1 MIEKLY
7 RIRIF
12 NSLDYDDTDDINDAL
27 MAMEESI
34 NDFLEGV
41 DVLNTE
47 TIMDSQGNLII
58 TITYWEEEEI

>member
-34 NDFLEGV
+34 NDFWK
-41 DVLNTE
+41 VL
-47 TIMDSQGNLII
+47 M
-58 TITYWEEEEI
+58 Y